1 MIDTVI
7 VSGGMIQKDFAL
19 DFIRKI
25 EEERKGKKLLL
36 LAADRGLDFFLETG
50 LVPDIVDGDFDSLSG
65 AGKAYLE
72 SLDHTEIVRLNPE
85 KDDTDTQS
93 TLNLAIRRGAKNIL
107 ILGATGGRLDHFI
120 GNMGLLGYG
129 RQKGVNVI
137 LADAQNYICLVENGD
152 IIRKD
157 SQFGKYVSFFA
168 AGETVEGLTLKGFKY
183 PLDHYRLTTDNCG
196 RTVSNEI
203 QEETGQDTLR
213 KRQSSYDHVQRFEI
227 NDVLRKRNTSY
238 SIGNMRCFFKFIR
251 LSRAFVLM
259 ERVGYAKIKRC
270 IEKTIW
276 GRKYIIFLLFV
287 V

>member
-50 LVPDIVDGDFDSLSG
+50 LVPDIVDGDFDSLSS

-137 LADAQNYICLVENGD
+137 LADAQNYICLVENGY

-157 SQFGKYVSFFA
+157 SQFGKYISFFA

-203 QEETGQDTLR
+203 QEE
-213 KRQSSYDHVQRFEI
+213 KAK
-227 NDVLRKRNTSY
+227 VLYEKGSLLM
-238 SIGNMRCFFKFIR
+238 IM
-251 LSRAFVLM
+251 SRDL
-259 ERVGYAKIKRC
+259 K
-270 IEKTIW
+270 
-276 GRKYIIFLLFV
+276 
-287 V
+287 